1 MRDKLSQELAS
12 STIRDALGR
21 GNPTEGLIHHSDRGL
36 QYASCHGSRQIKH
49 IALPYLQNM
58 RIHSGEFEVTL

>member
-21 GNPTEGLIHHSDRGL
+21 GNPTEGVIYHSDRGL
-36 QYASCHGSRQIKH
+36 KYASSWGPTNKTYS
-49 IALPYLQNM
+49 L
-58 RIHSGEFEVTL
+58 RIR